1 MRRNELSLRCRLI
14 SAVLMSILGL
24 MLPAYGQNNATG
36 SGQQSNAN
44 STSVQSVH
52 VISDWSMRHVVFSNL
67 GTSEKALQNGTYNQ
81 WFKIVND
88 PRYRMQR
95 LIRGG
100 AGPQRRVASMS
111 PISDAGSGS
120 PQTGNSS
127 VPAGPI
133 PATYPGGVLPRG
145 LRHALVSSNAS
156 QSLLWLPDSF
166 AQTSGLSESN
176 PSISPER
183 DWSEL
188 IGDEATVGLGN
199 DPLTFTSNP
208 ADCTNDFSVFNTS
221 LPGSSSQA
229 SIMAFNQL
237 YSGCTPNPSVYW
249 AYDTGGAIVTS
260 VSTSLD
266 GTQILFVQ
274 TDNTTGNAD
283 FVVLKWVA
291 SSGSLTSPI
300 ELTSNSSYPD
310 CTAPCM
316 ISIPFAG
323 NQTDSFSSAFVDYS
337 TGNVYV
343 GDDAGNLHEF
353 INAFTESTPTEA
365 TSPWP
370 VTVNPSTG
378 ASLGS
383 PIYDSVSGNIFV
395 GDYEL
400 SLDLSCGSVGG
411 SLDGQCGFLY
421 SVNSETGAV
430 TQSAQLDYN
439 LGIYDVLV
447 DPAAE
452 MVYAFVG
459 ADGSTSCSGGSCA
472 AVFQL
477 SPTFSSGASGTE
489 ATVGAGYEMLFGG
502 SFDNQ
507 YYISGDPPTGHLYVV
522 GGTGPQNNTLYAIT
536 ITNNVMTSGSATAG
550 PDLASNYTNGY
561 YSAGLPITEF
571 CNDGGNPCTSDEGPD
586 YLFLGV
592 LAFGDQFATNP
603 CTNQSESVGCVM
615 GFTAPTSGVISTSAT
630 PNGTLPESGG
640 PSGITIDYSS
650 NIYFSTLYNQTCAT
664 SGGTGGCTVSA
675 TQSGLQ

>member
-1 MRRNELSLRCRLI
+1 
-14 SAVLMSILGL
+14 
-24 MLPAYGQNNATG
+24 
-36 SGQQSNAN
+36 
-44 STSVQSVH
+44 
-52 VISDWSMRHVVFSNL
+52 
-67 GTSEKALQNGTYNQ
+67 
-81 WFKIVND
+81 
-88 PRYRMQR
+88 
-95 LIRGG
+95 
-100 AGPQRRVASMS
+100 
-111 PISDAGSGS
+111 
-120 PQTGNSS
+120 
-127 VPAGPI
+127 
-133 PATYPGGVLPRG
+133 
-145 LRHALVSSNAS
+145 LRHALFPSETS
-156 QSLLWLPDSF
+156 QSLLWLPNSF
-166 AQTSGLSESN
+166 ASVFRSSASN
-176 PSISPER
+176 PSISPEK

-188 IGDEATVGLGN
+188 VGANGTVGLN
-199 DPLTFTSNP
+199 NFPATVTSNP
-208 ADCTNDFSVFNTS
+208 ADCIDDFAVFNTS
-221 LPGSSSQA
+221 VAGSSTQA
-229 SIMAFNQL
+229 SIVAFNQL

-249 AYDTGGAIVTS
+249 AYDTGGAIMTS

-283 FVVLKWVA
+283 LVLLKWAA

-323 NQTDSFSSAFVDYS
+323 SPTDSFSTAFVDYS

-343 GDDAGNLHEF
+343 GDDAGNLHKF
-353 INAFTESTPTEA
+353 INVFTDSTPTEA
-365 TSPWP
+365 TASWP
-370 VTVNPSTG
+370 LAVSTTG
-378 ASLGS
+378 GSLTTAL
-383 PIYDSVSGNIFV
+383 YDPVSGNIFV

-400 SLDLSCGSVGG
+400 NLDLSCGSVGG
-411 SLDGQCGFLY
+411 SPDGQCGFLY

-439 LGIYDVLV
+439 LGIYDILV

-452 MVYAFVG
+452 MVYTFVG
-459 ADGSTSCSGGSCA
+459 ADNSTSCSGGSCA

-477 SPTFSSGASGTE
+477 SPTFGSGATGTE
-489 ATVGAGYEMLFGG
+489 ATVGAGYESLFAG

-507 YYISGDPPTGHLYVV
+507 YYISGDPPSGHLYVV

-536 ITNNVMTSGSATAG
+536 INNNVMTSGAATAG
-550 PDLASNYTNGY
+550 PELATNYTNGY
-561 YSAGLPITEF
+561 YAAGLPITEF

-603 CTNQSESVGCVM
+603 CTNQGESVGCVM

-630 PNGTLPESGG
+630 PNGTLSESGG
-640 PSGITIDYSS
+640 PSGVVIDYSS
-650 NIYFSTLYNQTCAT
+650 NVYFSTLYNQTCAT
-664 SGGTGGCTVSA
+664 SGGIGGCAVSA